1 MKTPL
6 RPIYADK
13 FREMIK
19 RSVAMHKIVG
29 FPSDHPKWL
38 QFQPIG
44 LKHQNLKDYD
54 FEIPT
59 KEEQL
64 QQSKAT
70 LLFKGSQS
78 QFHMWFTIEDATR
91 EELRFLCWSNQEAY
105 EYFRALKYEILE
117 ELNYSDDK
125 LKNQYKHKIK

>member
-1 MKTPL
+1 MESPL

-64 QQSKAT
+64 QQGKAT